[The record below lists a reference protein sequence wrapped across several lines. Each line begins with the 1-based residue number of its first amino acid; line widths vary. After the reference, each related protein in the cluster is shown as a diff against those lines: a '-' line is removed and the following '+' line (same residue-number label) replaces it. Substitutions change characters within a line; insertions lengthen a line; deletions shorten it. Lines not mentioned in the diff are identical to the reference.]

1 MDKSIIFIL
10 IFIVVSGVA
19 YYFWQEHEA
28 SLVLNNQEAEP
39 LVEVVEPLPQVVE
52 EEEIRYPVPEQII
65 SPVEEEEIEQEVQVI
80 AEIFSLPSLEESDV
94 VIQEAFVSFYESVK
108 LAKLFIFREFVRHVV
123 VSIDNM
129 TTKKLPRRFV
139 FTQSPDASFMVS
151 KTADENE
158 FILDELNFE
167 RYRPFIQFADAVDT
181 QQLVSLYVRYY
192 PLFQEAYDELGYPG
206 RYFNDRLIEVI
217 DHLLQTPEVQGPL
230 RLLRPKVF
238 YQFADPALERLSA
251 GQKVL
256 LRIGNDNA
264 LLVKTRLKEL
274 RRILTTLG
282 PGQ

>member
-1 MDKSIIFIL
+1 MDKSIIFVV

-19 YYFWQEHEA
+19 YYLWQEHEA
-28 SLVLNNQEAEP
+28 SLVLLEQEAVP
-39 LVEVVEPLPQVVE
+39 LVEVVEPLPRVVK

-65 SPVEEEEIEQEVQVI
+65 APVEEEEIGPQVQVI
-80 AEIFSLPSLEESDV
+80 AESFSLPPLEESDDL
-94 VIQEAFVSFYESVK
+94 IKEAFSSFYESAK

-123 VSIDNM
+123 VSVDNM

-139 FTQSPDASFMVS
+139 FTQSPDAGFLVS
-151 KTADENE
+151 KTANENE
-158 FILDELNFE
+158 FILDELNFG
-167 RYRPFIQFADAVDT
+167 RYRRFIQFTDAVDK
-181 QQLVSLYVRYY
+181 QEIVSLYVRYY

-217 DHLLQTPEVQGPL
+217 DHLLQTPEVQGPI

-238 YQFADPALERLSA
+238 YQFADPDLEKLSA

-256 LRIGNDNA
+256 LRIGHDNA
-264 LLVKTRLKEL
+264 ILVKTRLKEL
-274 RRILTTLG
+274 RRILTTLK